1 MDERNV
7 SAPEPHGGAVRRP
20 QWMVGGRDGSQARGS
35 WGWGGL
41 PVLLLG
47 AVIGSGAAV
56 LMQTDEAVNGQTGGE
71 EGGVACCCGGGR
83 SRGGLA

>member
-1 MDERNV
+1 MVARPV
-7 SAPEPHGGAVRRP
+7 LPGG
-20 QWMVGGRDGSQARGS
+20 GGG
-35 WGWGGL
+35 GGL

-71 EGGVACCCGGGR
+71 EGGVARCRGGGR